1 MGAWGYKALESDE
14 GLDVVAFLREFM
26 EQHKESNQLTLS
38 EIVQAMKQ
46 QGFFG
51 KTLEDI
57 DFFYDMSALALAE
70 LYSQYLNTGTIYG
83 QESKDRQIQWVV
95 DESSLTFILRYLQD
109 IRDEVPDQHGSR
121 EIVELWQES
130 KSWPEWQSN
139 LDYHIQT
146 VEQAINRLPQ

>member
-14 GLDVVAFLREFM
+14 GLDVVAFLREYM

-139 LDYHIQT
+139 LDYLIQT

>member
-14 GLDVVAFLREFM
+14 GLDVVAFLREYM

-38 EIVQAMKQ
+38 DIVQAMKQ

-57 DFFYDMSALALAE
+57 DFFYDISALALAE
-70 LYSQYLNTGTIYG
+70 LYSQYLDTGTIYG
-83 QESKDRQIQWVV
+83 QESKAEQIQWVV
-95 DESSLTFILRYLQD
+95 DESSLTFILRYLKD

-139 LDYHIQT
+139 LAYLIQT